1 MFPAFCGRFYSLRL
15 ARKIDHEPEADFV
28 YSFVEEAEA
37 HKNKMHTLQAL
48 AMEAEI
54 FGRNGECAKALE
66 ACTDLRKQYDV
77 SVHSSEL
84 IDIYGDDYCAQCI
97 AQSAS
102 WRFQLSQ
109 EAKAKEICDYIVEIL
124 PSLAPANQFQTLYP
138 VLWVLKDIPGQV
150 ECALDLCR
158 KFLVVEET
166 KETENMEGS
175 EGNTMA
181 NWDADADDD
190 DENEKP
196 FSPFQVLYKPI
207 TMLMHLTA
215 GVKDDETILEYVD
228 WALDVSESKYDKGFN
243 SYTGSIGRNADSIT
257 AEICLNLA
265 THSAAASAKRD
276 LVSRASSLVSSSTKA
291 TKYMPSAYKQVK
303 AFSHDM
309 KYRGL

>member
-1 MFPAFCGRFYSLRL
+1 MYN
-15 ARKIDHEPEADFV
+15 
-28 YSFVEEAEA
+28 FVEEAEA
-37 HKNKMHTLQAL
+37 HKNKIHTLQAL

-54 FGRNGECAKALE
+54 FGRNGESAKALE

-84 IDIYGDDYCAQCI
+84 IEIYGDDYSAQCI

-102 WRFQLSQ
+102 WYFQLSR

-124 PSLAPANQFQTLYP
+124 PSLAPPNQFQTLYP
-138 VLWVLKDIPGQV
+138 ILWVLKDMPGQA
-150 ECALDLCR
+150 ECALELCH
-158 KFLVVEET
+158 KYLVVEEPKDT
-166 KETENMEGS
+166 DHMEGIG
-175 EGNTMA
+175 GNADMA
-181 NWDADADDD
+181 NWDADDDND
-190 DENEKP
+190 EDENAIP

-207 TMLMHLTA
+207 TMLMHLTV
-215 GVKDDETILEYVD
+215 GVDDDKIIQEYVE
-228 WALDVSESKYDKGFN
+228 WAMDTSQSEYEKGFN

-265 THSAAASAKRD
+265 TYSAASSAKHA
-276 LVSRASSLVSSSTKA
+276 LMSRASSLVSSSTKL

-303 AFSHDM
+303 GFSHDP